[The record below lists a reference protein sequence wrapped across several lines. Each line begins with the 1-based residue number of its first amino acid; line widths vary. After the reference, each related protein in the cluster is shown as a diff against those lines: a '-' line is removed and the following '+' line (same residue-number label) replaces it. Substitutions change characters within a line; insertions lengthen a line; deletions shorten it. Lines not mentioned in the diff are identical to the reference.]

1 MSNARTWHV
10 AKRRMTDEER
20 ARAEDP
26 ANRKLA
32 RQRANDV
39 RRHKMSA
46 ERHDALMADA
56 DMALVELAMS
66 YDPERANG
74 MPFRVYVWCV
84 LPRKLF
90 DISRRE
96 KQNGESRPAAHTD
109 GWVRPNTVS
118 LSAAAY
124 DEQNAAPSNAPVR
137 VSLADLIEAPMTA
150 DPVEA
155 VDYEDLIEAL
165 CRKLTGA
172 ERSVVRS
179 VFLDADKATLKAAGS
194 AAGVTESNACQ
205 TLVSIR
211 RYIAELEEQ
220 WTRSGRTWML

>member
-26 ANRKLA
+26 GNRKLA

-74 MPFRVYVWCV
+74 LPFRVYVWCT
-84 LPRKLF
+84 LPRKLH

-96 KQNGESRPAAHTD
+96 KQNGDGRPAAHAD
-109 GWVRPNTVS
+109 GWVRPHTVS

-124 DEQNAAPSNAPVR
+124 DEQNALASNAHRR
-137 VSLADLIEAPMTA
+137 VSLADLIEAPLTD
-150 DPVEA
+150 DPIEA
-155 VDYEDLIEAL
+155 VEYEDLIEAL
-165 CRKLTGA
+165 CRKLTET
-172 ERSVVRS
+172 ERTILASA
-179 VFLDADKATLKAAGS
+179 FLDAGKGTLKTAGAS
-194 AAGVTESNACQ
+194 IGVSESNACH
-205 TLVSIR
+205 TVANIR